1 MLVNV
6 VFTFRFDM
14 VDVPSV
20 IAKDI
25 NKYQLQCDKW
35 LFDKKNSHE
44 FWIERGSNKKYAV
57 NTCSEALVFYLNNY
71 VLNDSKEK
79 ATIVEKSKPNK
90 FLDESIPTI
99 FY

>member
-6 VFTFRFDM
+6 VFTFRFDL
-14 VDVPSV
+14 VDVPKD
-20 IAKDI
+20 IAKDL
-25 NKYQLQCDKW
+25 KKHQLQCDKW
-35 LFDKKNSHE
+35 LFNKKNNHE

-57 NTCSEALVFYLNNY
+57 NTCSEAFVYYLNTF
-71 VLNDSKEK
+71 VLNNSKEK

-90 FLDESIPTI
+90 ILDESIPTI